1 MFISLSV
8 GGEKTAIGRGSVTSV
23 IGIGSIVM
31 MKEAIITI
39 LDAMNLVIGV
49 PQYIALLSQSITET
63 DISIPIVAVCQ
74 EGGDRFTKNIYV
86 LMCYV
91 YQALISLYSYDYSF
105 KIHLPETFPIE
116 TDLKLSVKFKR
127 DQILVS

>member
-63 DISIPIVAVCQ
+63 DISIPTVAVCQ
-74 EGGDRFTKNIYV
+74 EGGDRFTKNIY
-86 LMCYV
+86 MC
-91 YQALISLYSYDYSF
+91 
-105 KIHLPETFPIE
+105 
-116 TDLKLSVKFKR
+116 
-127 DQILVS
+127 